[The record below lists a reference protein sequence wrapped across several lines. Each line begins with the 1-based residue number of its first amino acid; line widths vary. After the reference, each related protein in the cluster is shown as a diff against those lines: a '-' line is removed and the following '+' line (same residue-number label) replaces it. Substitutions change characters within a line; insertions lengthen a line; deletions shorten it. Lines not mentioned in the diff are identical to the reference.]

1 VSEGPSLPGNRRRPS
16 AEPPPAERPSASPR
30 RPIGARVRAAA
41 AHIGARLRGPATK
54 VGKAAL
60 VVLAVAGA
68 VALYRVVDRWVRTAP
83 EFAITE
89 ITVEGEARIEPAEL
103 LAIADVAVGDNVF
116 SRSPEAIRLALL
128 DHPWIADATVAR
140 RLPGTLRITV
150 REHEPAA
157 LLVVGDI
164 YLVSDDGIVIKPAEA
179 GDPTDLPVITGVD
192 RGRFVRDLGY
202 RTQLLT
208 TVVALISEYRTAGL
222 GARAELGEIHVEP
235 TDELTIFVG
244 DEAMEV
250 RLGEGPYRRKLERLS
265 RVLDELR
272 REEARAAYVFLDNV
286 RRPDR
291 VTVRL
296 R

>member
-1 VSEGPSLPGNRRRPS
+1 MASL
-16 AEPPPAERPSASPR
+16 
-30 RPIGARVRAAA
+30 GAR
-41 AHIGARLRGPATK
+41 IRGPAAQI
-54 VGKAAL
+54 GRAAL
-60 VVLAVAGA
+60 VLVAAAGA

-83 EFAITE
+83 EFALTE
-89 ITVEGEARIEPAEL
+89 ITVEGEARIDEAEL

-116 SRSPEAIRLALL
+116 ARSPEAVRLALM
-128 DHPWIADATVAR
+128 DHPWIAEATVTR
-140 RLPGTLRITV
+140 RLPGTLRISV
-150 REHEPAA
+150 REHEAA
-157 LLVVGDI
+157 AVLVVGDL

-179 GDPTDLPVITGVD
+179 GDPTDLPVITGVE

-208 TVVALISEYRTAGL
+208 TVVALISEYDAAGL
-222 GARAELGEIHVEP
+222 SARAELGEIHVEP
-235 TDELTIFVG
+235 RGELTVFVG

-250 RLGEGPYRRKLERLS
+250 RLGEGPYRRKLQRLS